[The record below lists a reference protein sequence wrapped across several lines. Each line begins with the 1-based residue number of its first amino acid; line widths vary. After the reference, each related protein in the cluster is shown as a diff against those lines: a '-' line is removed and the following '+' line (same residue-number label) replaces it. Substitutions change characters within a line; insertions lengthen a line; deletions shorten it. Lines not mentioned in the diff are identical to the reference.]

1 MTTSSVAARRT
12 VAVTGA
18 TGFVGRALVPR
29 LVEAGYAVRRLA
41 RRPEA
46 LTPLEEVDDRR
57 FDLDDPEPDAD
68 AMAGVDTVF
77 YMVHSMSAG
86 PGFADRDRAYAHR
99 FATAARAAGVR
110 HVIYLGGLYPREPV
124 LSQHL
129 ASRREV
135 GEILQRECGGLHV
148 RAGIIIGS
156 GSASFEIMLDLVTHL
171 PAMITPR
178 WVGNRCQAVELSD
191 ALEALVR
198 AVDVPGNRQV
208 DLVGPDVLTYREML
222 ERMAHALGLRRRLI
236 VGVPVLTP
244 RLSAHW
250 LRFVTSVSLPVAQAL
265 VESLRHDA
273 IADGTDL
280 CAEVGIEPCGF
291 DGALRRALANRP
303 RIVGTTV
310 ESAWDGRRCN
320 LAQRFQLS
328 AATHCDQASLARIDR
343 ELHQLTPWMGLR
355 LLSWRGDDLR
365 LAGRPMLRLGPPRYA
380 TGTRQRS
387 IEGGWLAAEAG
398 GVLWFSCEHGRQGPV
413 IAAGVS
419 GYAPRLPRIAY
430 LLVQARLHRA
440 LVTSAV
446 RRALSADSP
455 RPRTIAQ
462 GGGSARDVTPARGA
476 RPLSRRVASGA
487 CRGRDQR

>member
-1 MTTSSVAARRT
+1 MTTSSAAARRT

-46 LTPLEEVDDRR
+46 LTPLDEVGDRR
-57 FDLDDPEPDAD
+57 FDLDDPEPDPE

-86 PGFADRDRAYAHR
+86 PGFAARDRTYAHR

-198 AVDVPGNRQV
+198 AVDIPGNRQV

-222 ERMAHALGLRRRLI
+222 ERMGRALGLRHRLI
-236 VGVPVLTP
+236 IDVPVLTP

-250 LRFVTSVSLPVAQAL
+250 LRFVTAVSLPVAQAL

-273 IADGTDL
+273 IADGNDL
-280 CAEVGIEPCGF
+280 FAEVGIQPCGF
-291 DGALRRALANRP
+291 DEALRRALAKRP

-310 ESAWDGRRCN
+310 ERAWDGRRCN
-320 LAQRFQLS
+320 LTQRFQLS
-328 AATHCDQASLARIDR
+328 AATHCDEALLARIDG
-343 ELHQLTPWMGLR
+343 ELHQLTTWVGLR
-355 LLSWRGDDLR
+355 LLRWRGDDLR
-365 LAGRPMLRLGPPRYA
+365 LAGRSMLRLGPPRYA
-380 TGTRQRS
+380 AGTQQRS
-387 IEGGWLAAEAG
+387 IEGGWLAADAG
-398 GVLWFSCEHGRQGPV
+398 GVLWFSCEHGRQSPV
-413 IAAGVS
+413 IAARLS
-419 GYAPRLPRIAY
+419 GYAPRLPRMAY
-430 LLVQARLHRA
+430 LLVQERMHRA
-440 LVTSAV
+440 LVRSAI
-446 RRALSADSP
+446 RRTLSADIP
-455 RPRTIAQ
+455 RLAPSHSV
-462 GGGSARDVTPARGA
+462 GWSARDATPARGA
-476 RPLSRRVASGA
+476 TP
-487 CRGRDQR
+487 